1 MVSKK
6 SNLYLVPT
14 DFSEVADCAVNHAA
28 ACAKVAGCE
37 VRLLHIV
44 NKDTEKKLGLDIE
57 QVKQKLSDQVAQLQN
72 QYGIKA
78 SFLFEEGSIFDTI
91 GEIAE
96 EEGAQLLFMGTHGVV
111 GFQQKLLGA
120 FALKVISSS
129 PVPVIVVQKK
139 QIDKGGYDT
148 FVVPVDSTKEIKQKL
163 HDTAT
168 LAKTFNATVHLFEY
182 PESDEFLNNA
192 LKRNVVYAK
201 RFLVEAGVPVV
212 NAAGDPKEGDYYK
225 QMIRYSSQVNA
236 DLVIIMS
243 QTEKGIKEFII
254 GPEEEKIINND
265 AQIAVMCVNP
275 VETTQ
280 ITDAIIY

>member
-1 MVSKK
+1 MASKK

-28 ACAKVAGCE
+28 ACARVTGCE

-44 NKDTEKKLGLDIE
+44 DKNTEKKLGLDIE
-57 QVKQKLSDQVAQLQN
+57 QVEQKLQQQVSALQAE
-72 QYGIKA
+72 YGIKA

-111 GFQQKLLGA
+111 GLQQKLLGA

-139 QIDKGGYDT
+139 HIDKKGYDT

-163 HDTAT
+163 HDTAA
-168 LAKTFNATVHLFEY
+168 LAKMFNAEVHLFEY

-201 RFLVEAGVPVV
+201 RYLLEAGVKVV
-212 NAAGDPKEGDYYK
+212 NAAADLKEGDYYK
-225 QMIRYSSQVNA
+225 QMIRYASQKNA

>member
-1 MVSKK
+1 MATKK

-14 DFSEVADCAVNHAA
+14 DFSEVANCAVNHAA
-28 ACAKVAGCE
+28 ECAKVTGCE

-44 NKDTEKKLGLDIE
+44 NKDTEKKLGMDMSKVQEKL
-57 QVKQKLSDQVAQLQN
+57 KQQVAQLQSS
-72 QYGIKA
+72 YGIKA
-78 SFLFEEGSIFDTI
+78 SFVAEEGSIFDTI

-139 QIDKGGYDT
+139 SLEKNGYDT
-148 FVVPVDSTKEIKQKL
+148 IVFPIDSTKEIKQKL
-163 HDTAT
+163 YDTAAV
-168 LAKTFNATVHLFEY
+168 AKVFNAKVHLFEY
-182 PESDEFLNNA
+182 PESDEFLANA

-201 RFLVEAGVPVV
+201 KYFAESGVATLVTTADV
-212 NAAGDPKEGDYYK
+212 KEGDYYK
-225 QMIRYSSQVNA
+225 QMIRYASQVNA

-275 VETTQ
+275 VETTT
-280 ITDAIIY
+280 ITDAIVY